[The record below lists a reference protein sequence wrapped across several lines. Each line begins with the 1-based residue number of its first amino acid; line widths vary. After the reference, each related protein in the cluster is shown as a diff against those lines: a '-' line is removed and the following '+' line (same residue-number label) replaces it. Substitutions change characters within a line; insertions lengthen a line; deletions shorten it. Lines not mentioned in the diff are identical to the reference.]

1 MQHDLIAGLKER
13 FAVSENEMETAK
25 NNAVLAITEGKMP
38 SENPM
43 LIIIGGQVGSRKEE
57 LKSLVSKDLKENI
70 LSLSIDDLRK
80 YHPHYQVIRSEYPDM
95 VQPLTADFT
104 RTILANLED
113 FAIQQPF
120 NIMLDATLS
129 NSELVKAKINK
140 FKQYSFEIA
149 LRMVAIHKL
158 FSYLNA
164 EESYEKMLLSGNDGN
179 LVSKQYHDQNFEE
192 IGITLQK
199 MDVNNL
205 FNIVQIYKCET
216 LEKEDFLTS
225 TIQLLDTQKNT
236 FIDSYLRE
244 RNRDFTDTELI
255 FLKEKALQI
264 KAMKKDRDA
273 YFLEKL
279 RFDFNVKSL
288 VENKDMKLKSPKL
301 TNIKS

>member
-25 NNAVLAITEGKMP
+25 NNALLAITEGKLP
-38 SENPM
+38 SENPL
-43 LIIIGGQVGSRKEE
+43 LIILGGQVGSRKEE
-57 LKSLVSKDLKENI
+57 LKVLVLEDLEENI
-70 LSLSIDDLRK
+70 LFLSLEDLRK
-80 YHPHYQVIRSEYPDM
+80 YHPHYQVIKTEYPDM

-104 RTILANLED
+104 RNVLANLED
-113 FAIQQPF
+113 FSIQQQF
-120 NIMLDATLS
+120 NVMLDATLS
-129 NSELVKAKINK
+129 NAESVKAKINK
-140 FKQYSFEIA
+140 FKPHSFEIA

-205 FNIVQIYKCET
+205 LDKVQIYKCET
-216 LEKEDFLTS
+216 VEKEDILTS
-225 TIQLLDTQKNT
+225 TIQLLDTHKNT

-264 KAMKKDRDA
+264 KAMKKSRDA

-288 VENKDMKLKSPKL
+288 IEGKETKLKSPKL

>member
-25 NNAVLAITEGKMP
+25 NNAVSGITERIISSK
-38 SENPM
+38 NPI
-43 LIIIGGQVGSRKEE
+43 LTIIGGQVGSRKEE
-57 LKSLVSKDLKENI
+57 LRTLAHKDSNGNI
-70 LSLSIDDLRK
+70 IFLSLDDLRK
-80 YHPHYQVIRSEYPDM
+80 HHPHYQAIKSEYPDM

-104 RTILANLED
+104 RNILANLED
-113 FAIQQPF
+113 FAIQHQF
-120 NIMLDATLS
+120 NVMLDATLS
-129 NSELVKAKINK
+129 NSESVKAKINK
-140 FKQYSFEIA
+140 FKLHNFEIA

-158 FSYLNA
+158 FSYLNT
-164 EESYEKMLLSGNDGN
+164 EESYEKMLLSGKDGN

-192 IGITLQK
+192 IEITLQK
-199 MDVNNL
+199 MDANNL
-205 FNIVQIYKCET
+205 LDKVQIYKCEI
-216 LEKEDFLTS
+216 LENEDVLAS
-225 TIQLLDTQKNT
+225 TIQVLDTHKNT

-264 KAMKKDRDA
+264 KAMKKNRDA

-288 VENKDMKLKSPKL
+288 LEDKGLKSKGLGIKL
-301 TNIKS
+301 

>member
-25 NNAVLAITEGKMP
+25 NNALSVILEGKMP

-57 LKSLVSKDLKENI
+57 LNLLAHKDLNENI
-70 LSLSIDDLRK
+70 LFLSSDDLRK
-80 YHPHYQVIRSEYPDM
+80 YHPHYQAIRSEYPDM

-113 FAIQQPF
+113 FAIQHQF
-120 NIMLDATLS
+120 NVMLDATLS
-129 NSELVKAKINK
+129 NSESVRAKINK
-140 FKQYSFEIA
+140 FKSHNFEIA
-149 LRMVAIHKL
+149 LQMVAIHKL
-158 FSYLNA
+158 SSYLNA
-164 EESYEKMLLSGNDGN
+164 EESYEKMLLLGNDGN

-199 MDVNNL
+199 IDVNKLLDN
-205 FNIVQIYKCET
+205 VQIYKCET
-216 LEKEDFLTS
+216 VDNGDVLTS
-225 TIQLLDTQKNT
+225 TIKVLDTYKNT

-244 RNRDFTDTELI
+244 RNRDFTDIELI

-264 KAMKKDRDA
+264 KAMKKSRDA

-279 RFDFNVKSL
+279 RFDFKVKSL
-288 VENKDMKLKSPKL
+288 LEDKGLKSKGRS
-301 TNIKS
+301 IKFE

>member
-25 NNAVLAITEGKMP
+25 NNAVSVILEGKMP

-57 LKSLVSKDLKENI
+57 LKSLVSKDLKENV

-80 YHPHYQVIRSEYPDM
+80 YHPHYQVIRTEYPDM

-104 RTILANLED
+104 RNILANLED
-113 FAIQQPF
+113 FAIQHQF
-120 NIMLDATLS
+120 NVMLDATLS
-129 NSELVKAKINK
+129 NPESVRAKINK
-140 FKQYSFEIA
+140 FKPHNFEIA

-164 EESYEKMLLSGNDGN
+164 EESYEKMLLSGKDGN
-179 LVSKQYHDQNFEE
+179 LVAKQYHDQNFEE

-199 MDVNNL
+199 MDANSL
-205 FNIVQIYKCET
+205 LDKVQIYKCET
-216 LEKEDFLTS
+216 LEKEDILTS
-225 TIQLLDTQKNT
+225 TIQILDTQKNT

-264 KAMKKDRDA
+264 KAMKKSRDA

-288 VENKDMKLKSPKL
+288 LEDKGLKSKGLSVKL
-301 TNIKS
+301 

>member
-25 NNAVLAITEGKMP
+25 NNAVSGITERIISSK
-38 SENPM
+38 NPI
-43 LIIIGGQVGSRKEE
+43 LTIIGGQVGSRKEE
-57 LKSLVSKDLKENI
+57 LRALACKDLKENI
-70 LSLSIDDLRK
+70 LFLSLDDLRK
-80 YHPHYQVIRSEYPDM
+80 HHPHYQAIKSEYPDM

-104 RTILANLED
+104 RNILANLED
-113 FAIQQPF
+113 FAIQQQF
-120 NIMLDATLS
+120 NVMLEATLS
-129 NSELVKAKINK
+129 NSESVKAKINK
-140 FKQYSFEIA
+140 FKSYNFEIA

-164 EESYEKMLLSGNDGN
+164 EESYEKMLLLGNDGN
-179 LVSKQYHDQNFEE
+179 LVAKQYHDQNFEE

-199 MDVNNL
+199 IEVNKLLDN
-205 FNIVQIYKCET
+205 VQIYKCET
-216 LEKEDFLTS
+216 LEKEDVLTS
-225 TIQLLDTQKNT
+225 TIQVLDTHKNT

-264 KAMKKDRDA
+264 KAMKKNRDA

-288 VENKDMKLKSPKL
+288 IEDKETKLKSPKL

>member
-13 FAVSENEMETAK
+13 FAVSENEMQTAK
-25 NNAVLAITEGKMP
+25 NNALSVISAGKMP
-38 SENPM
+38 SKNPL
-43 LIIIGGQVGSRKEE
+43 LIIIGGQVGSKKEE
-57 LKSLVSKDLKENI
+57 LKVIARKDSNENI
-70 LSLSIDDLRK
+70 LFLSSDDLRK
-80 YHPHYQVIRSEYPDM
+80 YHPHYQAIRTEYPDM

-104 RTILANLED
+104 RNILANLED

-120 NIMLDATLS
+120 NVMLDATLS
-129 NSELVKAKINK
+129 NSESVRAKINK
-140 FKQYSFEIA
+140 FKPHNFEIA

-164 EESYEKMLLSGNDGN
+164 EESYEKMLLSGKDGN
-179 LVSKQYHDQNFEE
+179 LVAKQYHDQNFEE

-199 MDVNNL
+199 MDANNL
-205 FNIVQIYKCET
+205 LDKVQIYKCET
-216 LEKEDFLTS
+216 VDNGDILTS
-225 TIQLLDTQKNT
+225 TIQVLDTHKNT

-264 KAMKKDRDA
+264 KTMKKSRDA

-288 VENKDMKLKSPKL
+288 LEDKGLKLKGLGVKL
-301 TNIKS
+301 

>member
-113 FAIQQPF
+113 FAIQHQF
-120 NIMLDATLS
+120 NVMLDATLS
-129 NSELVKAKINK
+129 NSESVRAKINK
-140 FKQYSFEIA
+140 FKSHNFEIA
-149 LRMVAIHKL
+149 LQMVAIHKL
-158 FSYLNA
+158 SSYLNA
-164 EESYEKMLLSGNDGN
+164 EESYEKMLLLGNDGN

-199 MDVNNL
+199 IDVNKLLDN
-205 FNIVQIYKCET
+205 VQIYKCET
-216 LEKEDFLTS
+216 VDNGDVLTS
-225 TIQLLDTQKNT
+225 TIKVLDTYKNT

-244 RNRDFTDTELI
+244 RNRDFTDIELI

-264 KAMKKDRDA
+264 KAMKKSRDA

-279 RFDFNVKSL
+279 RFDFKVKSL
-288 VENKDMKLKSPKL
+288 LEDKGLKSKGRS
-301 TNIKS
+301 IKFE

>member
-25 NNAVLAITEGKMP
+25 NNALSVISAGKIP

-57 LKSLVSKDLKENI
+57 LKLLARKDLNENI
-70 LSLSIDDLRK
+70 LFLSSDDLRK
-80 YHPHYQVIRSEYPDM
+80 YHPHYQAIRTEYPDM

-104 RTILANLED
+104 RNILANLED

-120 NIMLDATLS
+120 NVMLDATLS
-129 NSELVKAKINK
+129 NSESVRAKINK
-140 FKQYSFEIA
+140 FKPHNFEVA
-149 LRMVAIHKL
+149 LQMVAIHKL

-164 EESYEKMLLSGNDGN
+164 EESYEKMLLSGKDGN
-179 LVSKQYHDQNFEE
+179 LVAKQYHDQNFEE

-199 MDVNNL
+199 MDANNL
-205 FNIVQIYKCET
+205 LDKVQIYKCET
-216 LEKEDFLTS
+216 IEKEDVLTS

-264 KAMKKDRDA
+264 KTMKKSRDA

-288 VENKDMKLKSPKL
+288 LEDKGLKSKGRSV
-301 TNIKS
+301 KFE

>member
-13 FAVSENEMETAK
+13 FAISENEMETAK
-25 NNAVLAITEGKMP
+25 NNAVLAISEGILP

-43 LIIIGGQVGSRKEE
+43 LIIIGGQVGSRKDDVKALVYSDLNEN
-57 LKSLVSKDLKENI
+57 SLF
-70 LSLSIDDLRK
+70 LSLEDLCK
-80 YHPHYQVIRSEYPDM
+80 YHPHYQAIRSEYPDM

-104 RTILANLED
+104 RNILANLED
-113 FAIQQPF
+113 FAIQQQM
-120 NIMLDATLS
+120 NVMLDATLS
-129 NSELVKAKINK
+129 NSESVRAKINK
-140 FKQYSFEIA
+140 FKPHSFEIA

-164 EESYEKMLLSGNDGN
+164 EESYEKMLLSGKDGN
-179 LVSKQYHDQNFEE
+179 LVAKQYHDQNFEE

-205 FNIVQIYKCET
+205 LDKVQIYKCET
-216 LEKEDFLTS
+216 VDNGDILTS
-225 TIQLLDTQKNT
+225 TIQVLDTHKNT

-264 KAMKKDRDA
+264 KAMKKNRDA

-288 VENKDMKLKSPKL
+288 IEGKETKLKSPKL
-301 TNIKS
+301 INIKS

>member
-113 FAIQQPF
+113 FAIQHQF
-120 NIMLDATLS
+120 NVMLDATLS
-129 NSELVKAKINK
+129 NSEPVRAKINK
-140 FKQYSFEIA
+140 FKSHNFEIA
-149 LRMVAIHKL
+149 LQMVAIHKL
-158 FSYLNA
+158 SSYLNA
-164 EESYEKMLLSGNDGN
+164 EESYEKMLLLGNDGN

-199 MDVNNL
+199 IDVNKLLDN
-205 FNIVQIYKCET
+205 VQIYKCET
-216 LEKEDFLTS
+216 VDNGDVLTS
-225 TIQLLDTQKNT
+225 TIKVLDTYKNT

-244 RNRDFTDTELI
+244 RNRDFTDIELI

-264 KAMKKDRDA
+264 KAMKKSRDA

-288 VENKDMKLKSPKL
+288 LEDKGLKSKVLSVKL
-301 TNIKS
+301 

>member
-25 NNAVLAITEGKMP
+25 NNALSVISEGKLS
-38 SENPM
+38 SENPL
-43 LIIIGGQVGSRKEE
+43 LIIIGGQTGSRKEDI
-57 LKSLVSKDLKENI
+57 KALVYKDLSENV
-70 LSLSIDDLRK
+70 LFVSLEDLRK
-80 YHPHYQVIRSEYPDM
+80 YHPHYQAIRNEYPDM

-104 RTILANLED
+104 RNILANLED
-113 FAIQQPF
+113 FAIQHQF
-120 NIMLDATLS
+120 NVMLDATLS
-129 NSELVKAKINK
+129 NSESVKAKINK
-140 FKQYSFEIA
+140 FKPHNFEIA
-149 LRMVAIHKL
+149 LQMVAIHKL

-164 EESYEKMLLSGNDGN
+164 EESYEKMLLLGNDGN

-199 MDVNNL
+199 MDANNL
-205 FNIVQIYKCET
+205 LDKVQIYKCET
-216 LEKEDFLTS
+216 VDNGDILIS
-225 TIQLLDTQKNT
+225 TIQVLDTHKNT

-264 KAMKKDRDA
+264 KAMKKDREA

-288 VENKDMKLKSPKL
+288 LEDKGLKSKGRSV
-301 TNIKS
+301 KFE